1 MIKILN
7 LSQQL
12 WIVLRVNSKALLII
26 GVLFAILLNS
36 QFANAANIYNRYIKL
51 SSSLPSATNVQYTAG
66 FVMPSAQLLGSIAI
80 EVCDNSPLEIVA
92 CNPPAGFSWS
102 GATLASQ
109 SGAVGF
115 TIDIT
120 NSTANKLVLTRLPSP
135 IGANQNQEFVIN
147 GVVNPSN
154 TGTYFA
160 KIFSYNSTD
169 ATGPKNDFGAM
180 AMSINN
186 PISVATE
193 VPPYLYF
200 CTAINISGFDCSNT
214 TGSYIDLGEFNKTGT
229 VGATSQMVAATN
241 ADFGYNITV
250 SGNSPTSGNNVIPGF
265 NLPSS
270 PTPGSSK
277 FGINLK
283 GNSNP
288 SIGGDVSGGGIAQP
302 TGGYEIPNKY
312 KFVSGDTV
320 ATTADVSLENK
331 FTVSYIVNVSP
342 DQKPGIY
349 TATLI
354 YNILAT
360 F

>member
-1 MIKILN
+1 MTKILN
-7 LSQQL
+7 KSQQFCK
-12 WIVLRVNSKALLII
+12 VLLGTSKALLVI
-26 GVLFAILLNS
+26 GVLFAFVVISN
-36 QFANAANIYNRYIKL
+36 QAFAINIYDRYLKL
-51 SSSLPSATNVQYTAG
+51 SSSIASATGVEYETG
-66 FVMPSAQLLGSIAI
+66 FTIPSPQLLGSIAI
-80 EVCDNSPLEIVA
+80 EICSNSPLELVA
-92 CNPPAGFSWS
+92 CTPPAGFSWAN
-102 GATLASQ
+102 ATLAGQ
-109 SGAVGF
+109 SGAGGF
-115 TIDIT
+115 SIDII
-120 NSTANKLVLTRLPSP
+120 NSTSNRMVLSRVPSP
-135 IGANQNQEFVIN
+135 IGANQTQQFSLN
-147 GVVNPSN
+147 GVTNPDN
-154 TGTYFA
+154 TATFYA
-160 KIFSYNSTD
+160 KIFTYDSTD
-169 ATGPKNDFGAM
+169 GTGASNDFGAM

-186 PISVATE
+186 PVNVATE

-214 TGSYIDLGEFNKTGT
+214 TGSYIDLGEFNKSGT

-270 PTPGSSK
+270 PAPGSSK

-283 GNSNP
+283 GNSSP
-288 SIGGDVSGGGIAQP
+288 SIGADVSGGGIAQP

-320 ATTADVSLENK
+320 ATTSDVSLENK